1 MAEIFELKAPL
12 WRSDGQ
18 AAWHFITLP
27 PDVSAEIRDEFAG
40 MAAGF
45 GSLRVEV
52 RVGGTTWHTSIVP
65 DSRAGSYLLP
75 VKASVRRAEAL
86 EAGDEVRFV
95 LRIR

>member
-1 MAEIFELKAPL
+1 MAEIFELRSPL
-12 WRSDGQ
+12 WRSEGQ

-27 PDVSAEIRDEFAG
+27 RDVSAEIRAEFGAL
-40 MAAGF
+40 AAGF

-52 RVGGTTWHTSIVP
+52 KIGATTWHASIFP
-65 DSRAGSYLLP
+65 DSKAGSYLLP